1 MGLSDLGVDGK
12 FDAVARRQTLFD
24 IIAKTAARTGG
35 KMAISCGETAW
46 TYRQFVDIVEDIA
59 GGLTAHG
66 IEPGNRVAV
75 LSRNSH
81 WYMALRFAVVRAG
94 GIFVPIN
101 FMLVEDEVA
110 YILENAGVTAL
121 FVDESCAQTG
131 IAAAKR
137 VGVAKLFGL
146 PDPLDRADIAGVDSL
161 ASLQQTGCEPIALEM
176 LDGRQIAQIIY
187 TSGTES
193 RPKGAML
200 SHEAIIWQFQTC
212 IVDCDWR
219 SGVRALHAL
228 PLFHCAQLDAF
239 LGPSLHVGGSNWI
252 IASPDPTVVLPMIEK
267 HRLTSFFAPPTV
279 WIALLRSPLFD
290 QHDLS
295 SLTHGYYGASIMPVE
310 IIRQI
315 SERLPNIRLWNC
327 YGQTEIAP
335 VAVVLQPEDQ
345 VRKAGSAG
353 RAGLHVET
361 RLVDDDMNDV
371 LTGQVGE
378 IVHRSPQLLTGYWND
393 PVRTA
398 EAFSGGWFHSGD
410 LGIMDDEGYIT
421 VVDRKK
427 DMIKSGGENVASRE
441 VEEVIYGHPAVSE
454 VAVVGLPH
462 PEWIEMVSAFV
473 VPRAGET
480 INDAELIGWCRER
493 LAGFKSPKKV
503 FVVDELPKN
512 ASGKIMKRELR
523 AQVTAETG

>member
-1 MGLSDLGVDGK
+1 
-12 FDAVARRQTLFD
+12 
-24 IIAKTAARTGG
+24 
-35 KMAISCGETAW
+35 
-46 TYRQFVDIVEDIA
+46 
-59 GGLTAHG
+59 
-66 IEPGNRVAV
+66 
-75 LSRNSH
+75 
-81 WYMALRFAVVRAG
+81 VRAG

-110 YILENAGVTAL
+110 YILEHAGVTAL
-121 FVDESCAQTG
+121 FVDESCAATG
-131 IAAAKR
+131 LAAAAR
-137 VGVAKLFGL
+137 AGVKQLYGL
-146 PDPLDRADIAGVDSL
+146 PDPHDRAAIDGVLAMSSLRGTAGV
-161 ASLQQTGCEPIALEM
+161 PVALEQ

-200 SHEAIIWQFQTC
+200 SHDAIIWQFQTC
-212 IVDCDWR
+212 IVDCEWR

-252 IASPDPTVVLPMIEK
+252 IATPDPAVVLPMIEK

-345 VRKAGSAG
+345 VRKAGAAG

-361 RLVDDDMNDV
+361 RLVDDDMCDV
-371 LTGQVGE
+371 APGEVGE

-410 LGIMDDEGYIT
+410 LGIIDDEGYIT

-441 VEEVIYGHPAVSE
+441 VEEVIYAHPAISE

-462 PEWIEMVSAFV
+462 PEWIEQVTAFV
-473 VPRAGET
+473 VLRQGAAMQS
-480 INDAELIGWCRER
+480 DELIGWCRER
-493 LAGFKSPKKV
+493 LAGFKSPKQIFIV
-503 FVVDELPKN
+503 TELPKN

-523 AQVTAETG
+523 DRVAAQGGS

>member
-1 MGLSDLGVDGK
+1 MAWRDLNVTGS
-12 FDAVARRQTLFD
+12 FDTVARRQTLFD
-24 IIAKTAARTGG
+24 VLARSAARSAD
-35 KMAISCGETAW
+35 KLAIACGDTEW
-46 TYRQFVDIVEDIA
+46 SYRQLVDIVEEIA
-59 GGLTAHG
+59 AGLTIQG
-66 IEPGNRVAV
+66 IGPRDRVAV

-81 WYMALRFAVVRAG
+81 WFMAVRFAVLRAG

-110 YILENAGVTAL
+110 YILEHAGVKTL
-121 FVDESCAQTG
+121 FVDESCSIAG
-131 IAAAKR
+131 LAAAKR
-137 VGVAKLFGL
+137 SGVTHLYGL
-146 PDPLDRADIAGVDSL
+146 PDPFDRADISGVQSL
-161 ASLQQTGCEPIALEM
+161 SSLRGTDGVPVALDQ

-200 SHEAIIWQFQTC
+200 SHDAIIWQFQTC

-219 SGVRALHAL
+219 ADVKALHAL

-239 LGPSLHVGGSNWI
+239 LGPSLNVGGSNWI
-252 IASPDPTVVLPMIEK
+252 VSAPDPAVILPTIEQ

-290 QHDLS
+290 QYDLS

-310 IIRQI
+310 IIREI
-315 SERLPNIRLWNC
+315 SDRLPGIRLWNC

-345 VRKAGSAG
+345 VRKAGAAG
-353 RAGLHVET
+353 RPGLHVET
-361 RLVDDDMNDV
+361 RLVDDDMRDV
-371 LTGQVGE
+371 KPGEVGE

-393 PVRTA
+393 PERTA
-398 EAFSGGWFHSGD
+398 EAFAGGWFHSGD
-410 LGIMDDEGYIT
+410 LGVIDDEGYIT

-441 VEEVIYGHPAVSE
+441 VEEVIYSHPSVSE
-454 VAVVGLPH
+454 VAVIGLPH
-462 PEWIEMVSAFV
+462 PEWIEMVSAFI

-480 INDAELIGWCRER
+480 IDAAALIAWCRER
-493 LAGFKSPKKV
+493 LAGFKSPKKI
-503 FVVDELPKN
+503 FVVPALPKN

-523 AQVTAETG
+523 AKMGSL

>member
-1 MGLSDLGVDGK
+1 MALSDLEVTGH
-12 FDAVARRQTLFD
+12 FDTIARRQTLFD
-24 IIAKTAARTGG
+24 MLTRTAARVGD
-35 KMAISCGETAW
+35 KLAISCGTTDW
-46 TYRQFVDIVEDIA
+46 TYRQLVDIVEDMA
-59 GGLTAHG
+59 CGLAAHG
-66 IEPGNRVAV
+66 IGPGDRVAV

-81 WYMALRFAVVRAG
+81 WFIAVRFAVVRAG

-101 FMLVEDEVA
+101 FMLLEDDVA
-110 YILENAGVTAL
+110 YILDHAGATAL
-121 FVDESCAQTG
+121 FVDESCAETG
-131 IAAAKR
+131 LAAAR
-137 VGVAKLFGL
+137 RIGITQLYGL
-146 PDPLDRADIAGVDSL
+146 PDPLDRAEIKGVQPLSSL
-161 ASLQQTGCEPIALEM
+161 CGTGGVPVSLDELG
-176 LDGRQIAQIIY
+176 GRQIAQIIY

-212 IVDCDWR
+212 IVDCEWR
-219 SGVRALHAL
+219 TEARALHAL

-252 IASPDPTVVLPMIEK
+252 IGAPDPAVILPMIER

-290 QHDLS
+290 RHDLS

-310 IIRQI
+310 IICQI
-315 SERLPNIRLWNC
+315 RDHLPGIRLWNC

-345 VRKAGSAG
+345 ERKAGAAG
-353 RAGLHVET
+353 RPGLHVET
-361 RLVDDDMNDV
+361 RIVDDDMRDV
-371 LTGQVGE
+371 APREVGE

-393 PVRTA
+393 PARTA

-410 LGIMDDEGYIT
+410 LGVMDEEGYIT

-441 VEEVIYGHPAVSE
+441 VEEVIYAHPAISE

-462 PEWIEMVSAFV
+462 PEWIEQVTAFV
-473 VPRAGET
+473 VPRQGVAVEP
-480 INDAELIGWCRER
+480 DELIAWCRER
-493 LAGFKSPKKV
+493 LAGFKSPKQV
-503 FVVDELPKN
+503 FLVLELPKN

-523 AQVTAETG
+523 DHAGRQDA